1 MHAPLFVPAFIG
13 PGVETQFR
21 RSKRRA
27 MDAAALETVR
37 FTPPVGN
44 RRRHAIRA
52 GIVPIF

>member
-1 MHAPLFVPAFIG
+1 MG
-13 PGVETQFR
+13 
-21 RSKRRA
+21 
-27 MDAAALETVR
+27 AAAPETVR